1 MRSRQHISEIF
12 ASFIKFV
19 NDSQSVWQNAPKL
32 EKNMEKYLNN
42 VHKGTTSVH
51 YWTLFWHKKWQ
62 QDSTNRLA
70 REHLLAYLQEPCY
83 WVVVRTMGSFT
94 SVQYKLSDCFQM
106 AIADA
111 DKILQGFSPN
121 KGSKLNSYATV
132 IFKSIL
138 TNTLRQKREIDICS
152 DWGLLRQLSQKRLQA
167 GLANAGVSKDK
178 IEQYRL
184 AWTCFNTIY
193 VPRQN
198 QGTQKLPPP
207 DQETWMA
214 IATLYNQESSSP
226 QTPKTIEKWLKQC
239 AQSARNYL
247 YPKTKSLNITPNG
260 QESGE
265 LLDNLP
271 DSDGM
276 LLEQIIAKEEAQIKQ
291 QQIQQLK
298 EVLAKAINELDPKL
312 RLIIELYYQEG
323 LNQTEV
329 AKKMDIQQFQVSRD
343 LGKAKRLLSHSVIEW
358 GQKNFSLSIDKSD
371 KSTIKEMNAIVH
383 EYLVQSIKS
392 QEI

>member
-1 MRSRQHISEIF
+1 
-12 ASFIKFV
+12 
-19 NDSQSVWQNAPKL
+19 
-32 EKNMEKYLNN
+32 
-42 VHKGTTSVH
+42 
-51 YWTLFWHKKWQ
+51 
-62 QDSTNRLA
+62 
-70 REHLLAYLQEPCY
+70 
-83 WVVVRTMGSFT
+83 MGSFT

-312 RLIIELYYQEG
+312 RLIIQLYYQEG

-392 QEI
+392 KEI